1 MVRVVGFKECSSNEG
16 KSFISLVLQGGIE
29 LIHSANG
36 NLYATARK
44 TSVASTFDEETCKSL
59 VGSELPGKI
68 EKVECEP
75 YEYTVQQTGEIL
87 ILNYRY
93 SFVSEEEKP
102 QVVNADFTELEL
114 SQERYSPIN

>member
-16 KSFISLVLQGGIE
+16 KPFISLVLQGGIE

-68 EKVECEP
+68 EKIECEP

-87 ILNYRY
+87 VLNYRY
-93 SFVSEEEKP
+93 SFVAEEEKI
-102 QVVNADFTELEL
+102 QVVNADFTQLEL

>member
-1 MVRVVGFKECSSNEG
+1 
-16 KSFISLVLQGGIE
+16 
-29 LIHSANG
+29 
-36 NLYATARK
+36 
-44 TSVASTFDEETCKSL
+44 VAQL
-59 VGSELPGKI
+59 HRNINPVGSELPGKI

-87 ILNYRY
+87 VLNYRY
-93 SFVSEEEKP
+93 SFVAEEEKI